1 MRRRRREFHIGIV
14 QASWKNRTR
23 LMTAGRTAKLPYLDD
38 E

>member
-14 QASWKNRTR
+14 QASWK
-23 LMTAGRTAKLPYLDD
+23 MTAGRTAKLPYLDD